1 MTAAVI
7 TAALYFL
14 IYNITSFKNAAKESP
29 ACPDNINKFF
39 LFWGKY
45 QGAGKRPAAQLKNSD
60 ALGPKGRE
68 QLNKPADAVRIFF
81 FFFSSVHYI
90 KM

>member
-1 MTAAVI
+1 MEIQIISIVFGT
-7 TAALYFL
+7 
-14 IYNITSFKNAAKESP
+14 N
-29 ACPDNINKFF
+29 
-39 LFWGKY
+39 

-68 QLNKPADAVRIFF
+68 QLNKPADAARFFFFFFFF